1 MAALH
6 HARFP
11 RTIFHVDMDAFFVSV
26 EELYDPSLKGK
37 AVVVGGQRD
46 ERGVVSA
53 ASYEAR
59 KFGVHS
65 AMPLRTA
72 AKMCPHAIF
81 VNGHPERYR
90 ECSEKVYKVLGT
102 FSPQVEMASIDEA
115 YLDMTGTER
124 LHGPPLKAAHTLHQ
138 RMKAETGL
146 NCSVGIGTSR
156 LIAKVS
162 SAQAKPNGVLW
173 IVPGEEAKFLAP
185 LDVRE
190 IPGVGKVMERHL
202 HALGIKKVGD
212 LAKLEEDELEDRF
225 GKWGLALAG
234 KARGEDAG
242 GWFDTEVGEDL
253 DAKSI
258 SHEHTYNEDTADAGQ
273 LEATLMRLSE
283 MVGRRLR
290 ESNFHA
296 RTVQLKLR
304 YKDFTT
310 ITRAHTLAAPTQ
322 LDTEIFEQIRA
333 LFRKNWK
340 KGMQVRLLGVHA
352 SSFTT
357 QAGPDRSARRQ
368 PPAALERCA
377 GRRRSPARQV
387 RRVQRRTRRR
397 HARKLPRAH
406 SRESGR
412 PSRQRQA
419 PQFLS
424 AGAPRLQNSSHA
436 KSFILTALPDGGNI
450 QTPIVFV
457 VCPTS
462 RGLLGVQASGL
473 QQALGL
479 CLSPTES
486 QREEVQC

>member
-1 MAALH
+1 MAA
-6 HARFP
+6 AQQPAFA

-26 EELYDPSLKGK
+26 EELFDPSLKGK

-72 AKMCPHAIF
+72 AKQCPHAIF

-90 ECSEKVYKVLGT
+90 ECSQKVYKVLGM
-102 FSPQVEMASIDEA
+102 FSPQVEMASVDEA
-115 YLDMTGTER
+115 YLDMTGTDR

-138 RMKAETGL
+138 RMKTDTGL

-162 SAQAKPNGVLW
+162 SAQAKPNGVLY

-190 IPGVGKVMERHL
+190 IPGVGKVMESHL

-212 LAKLEEDELEDRF
+212 LAKLEEGELEDRF

-234 KARGEDAG
+234 KSRGEDAG
-242 GWFDTEVGEDL
+242 GWFDNEVGADL

-258 SHEHTYNEDTADAGQ
+258 SHEHTYNEDTADVGQ
-273 LEATLMRLSE
+273 LESTLMRLSE

-290 ESNFHA
+290 ESNVHA

-310 ITRAHTLAAPTQ
+310 ITRAHTLPSPTQ

-340 KGMQVRLLGVHA
+340 KGVQVRLLGVHA
-352 SSFTT
+352 SSFT
-357 QAGPDRSARRQ
+357 QQPDQINLLDGNRQQRWKDALAAADRLRDKYGESSVSLAAGMRGTFRERTHEN
-368 PPAALERCA
+368 PA
-377 GRRRSPARQV
+377 G
-387 RRVQRRTRRR
+387 
-397 HARKLPRAH
+397 LP
-406 SRESGR
+406 G
-412 PSRQRQA
+412 
-419 PQFLS
+419 
-424 AGAPRLQNSSHA
+424 
-436 KSFILTALPDGGNI
+436 KSKNK
-450 QTPIVFV
+450 
-457 VCPTS
+457 
-462 RGLLGVQASGL
+462 
-473 QQALGL
+473 
-479 CLSPTES
+479 
-486 QREEVQC
+486 

>member
-1 MAALH
+1 MAAPSH
-6 HARFP
+6 ISVFP

-53 ASYEAR
+53 ASYAAR

-72 AKMCPHAIF
+72 AKLCPQAIF

-90 ECSEKVYKVLGT
+90 ECSENVFKVLNA

-115 YLDMTGTER
+115 YLDMTGTAR
-124 LHGPPLKAAHTLHQ
+124 LHGPPLLAAHKLHQ
-138 RMKAETGL
+138 RMKDETRL
-146 NCSVGIGTSR
+146 NCSIGIGSSR

-190 IPGVGKVMERHL
+190 IPGVGKVMEKHL
-202 HALGIKKVGD
+202 HELGIQKVAD
-212 LAKLEEDELEDRF
+212 LARLEEGELEERF

-242 GWFDTEVGEDL
+242 GWFDSEVGADSE
-253 DAKSI
+253 AKSI
-258 SHEHTYNEDTADAGQ
+258 SHEHTYNEDTADASQ

-290 ESNFHA
+290 EANFYT
-296 RTVQLKLR
+296 RTIQLKLR

-310 ITRAHTLAAPTQ
+310 ITRAHSLPAPTQ
-322 LDTEIFEQIRA
+322 LDGEIFEEVRR

-340 KGMQVRLLGVHA
+340 PGREVRLLGVQT
-352 SSFTT
+352 SSF
-357 QAGPDRSARRQ
+357 
-368 PPAALERCA
+368 E
-377 GRRRSPARQV
+377 
-387 RRVQRRTRRR
+387 
-397 HARKLPRAH
+397 
-406 SRESGR
+406 
-412 PSRQRQA
+412 
-419 PQFLS
+419 
-424 AGAPRLQNSSHA
+424 
-436 KSFILTALPDGGNI
+436 
-450 QTPIVFV
+450 
-457 VCPTS
+457 
-462 RGLLGVQASGL
+462 
-473 QQALGL
+473 QQAEQINLLEEGRQKRWKDALAAADRLRDKFGESSVKLATGMRGTFRERTHENPAGL
-479 CLSPTES
+479 PGKNKK
-486 QREEVQC
+486 

>member
-1 MAALH
+1 MSALH
-6 HARFP
+6 QPAFT

-26 EELYDPSLKGK
+26 EELYDPSLRGK

-72 AKMCPHAIF
+72 AKLCPHAIF
-81 VNGHPERYR
+81 VDGHSDRYR
-90 ECSEKVYKVLGT
+90 ECSQKVHKVLGT

-124 LHGPPLKAAHTLHQ
+124 LHGPALKAAHTLHQ
-138 RMKAETGL
+138 RMKADTGL

-162 SAQAKPNGVLW
+162 SAQAKPNGVLY

-190 IPGVGKVMERHL
+190 IPGVGKVMESHL

-212 LAKLEEDELEDRF
+212 LARLDESELSARF
-225 GKWGLALAG
+225 GKWGMALAG

-242 GWFDTEVGEDL
+242 GWFDSEVGADTE
-253 DAKSI
+253 AKSI
-258 SHEHTYNEDTADAGQ
+258 SHEHTYNEDTADPSQ

-290 ESNFHA
+290 ESQFYA
-296 RTVQLKLR
+296 RTIQLKLR

-310 ITRAHTLAAPTQ
+310 LTRAHTLASPTQ
-322 LDTEIFEQIRA
+322 LDTEISEEVRA

-340 KGMQVRLLGVHA
+340 KG
-352 SSFTT
+352 
-357 QAGPDRSARRQ
+357 
-368 PPAALERCA
+368 
-377 GRRRSPARQV
+377 
-387 RRVQRRTRRR
+387 
-397 HARKLPRAH
+397 
-406 SRESGR
+406 
-412 PSRQRQA
+412 
-419 PQFLS
+419 
-424 AGAPRLQNSSHA
+424 
-436 KSFILTALPDGGNI
+436 I
-450 QTPIVFV
+450 PI
-457 VCPTS
+457 
-462 RGLLGVQASGL
+462 RLLGVQASSFTSQPDQINLLEGIRQQRWKDALAAADRLRDKFGESSVGL
-473 QQALGL
+473 AGGMRGSFRERIHENPASLPGKNKAK
-479 CLSPTES
+479 PT
-486 QREEVQC
+486 

>member
-1 MAALH
+1 MSATPHPGLT
-6 HARFP
+6 

-26 EELYDPSLKGK
+26 EELYDPALKGK

-72 AKMCPHAIF
+72 AKQCPHAIF
-81 VNGHPERYR
+81 VDGHPERYR
-90 ECSEKVYKVLGT
+90 ECSEKVYKVLGSFT
-102 FSPQVEMASIDEA
+102 PQVEMASIDEA

-124 LHGPPLKAAHTLHQ
+124 LHGPPLKAAHNLHQ

-146 NCSVGIGTSR
+146 NCSVGIGSSR

-162 SAQAKPNGVLW
+162 SGQAKPNGILY

-185 LDVRE
+185 LNVRE
-190 IPGVGKVMERHL
+190 IPGVGKVMESNL
-202 HALGIKKVGD
+202 HVLGIQKVGD
-212 LAKLEEDELEDRF
+212 LAKLEAGELEHRF

-242 GWFDTEVGEDL
+242 GWFDSEVAEEH

-258 SHEHTYNEDTADAGQ
+258 SHEHTYNEDTADPAQ
-273 LEATLMRLSE
+273 LESTLMRLSE

-290 ESNFHA
+290 EANFHA

-310 ITRAHTLAAPTQ
+310 ITRAHTLPNPTQ
-322 LDTEIFEQIRA
+322 LDTEIFENIRA

-340 KGMQVRLLGVHA
+340 KGIKIRLLGVHA
-352 SSFTT
+352 SSFSTE
-357 QAGPDRSARRQ
+357 SAQIDLLEGNRQ
-368 PPAALERCA
+368 
-377 GRRRSPARQV
+377 
-387 RRVQRRTRRR
+387 QRWKD
-397 HARKLPRAH
+397 A
-406 SRESGR
+406 
-412 PSRQRQA
+412 
-419 PQFLS
+419 
-424 AGAPRLQNSSHA
+424 
-436 KSFILTALPDGGNI
+436 LTAADKLRDKFGESKVGLAAGLRGTFRERTHENPAGLPGKSKPK
-450 QTPIVFV
+450 Q
-457 VCPTS
+457 
-462 RGLLGVQASGL
+462 
-473 QQALGL
+473 
-479 CLSPTES
+479 
-486 QREEVQC
+486 

>member
-1 MAALH
+1 MTAADQP
-6 HARFP
+6 AFI

-26 EELYDPSLKGK
+26 EELFDPSLKGK
-37 AVVVGGQRD
+37 AVVVGGQRH

-72 AKMCPHAIF
+72 ARMCPHAIF

-90 ECSEKVYKVLGT
+90 ECSEKVYEVLCA

-124 LHGPPLKAAHTLHQ
+124 LHGPALKAAHALHD
-138 RMKAETGL
+138 RMKSETRL
-146 NCSVGIGTSR
+146 NCSVGIGSSR

-162 SAQAKPNGVLW
+162 SAQAKPNGVLY

-190 IPGVGKVMERHL
+190 IPGVGKVMETRL

-212 LAKLEEDELEDRF
+212 LAKLEECELEARF

-234 KARGEDAG
+234 KSRGEDAG
-242 GWFDTEVGEDL
+242 GWFDTEVGADL

-258 SHEHTYNEDTADAGQ
+258 SHEHTYNEDTADLNQ
-273 LEATLMRLSE
+273 LEATLMRLSQ

-290 ESNFHA
+290 EANFHA
-296 RTVQLKLR
+296 GTVQLKLR

-310 ITRAHTLAAPTQ
+310 ITRAHTLPNPTQ
-322 LDTEIFEQIRA
+322 LDTEIFEQIRT

-340 KGMQVRLLGVHA
+340 KGVPVRLLGVHT
-352 SSFTT
+352 SSFT
-357 QAGPDRSARRQ
+357 SQ
-368 PPAALERCA
+368 PGQINLLE
-377 GRRRSPARQV
+377 G
-387 RRVQRRTRRR
+387 
-397 HARKLPRAH
+397 
-406 SRESGR
+406 
-412 PSRQRQA
+412 SRQQRWKEALAAADRLRDKFGESSVTLAAGMRGGFRERTHENPAGLPGKRKGQA
-419 PQFLS
+419 
-424 AGAPRLQNSSHA
+424 
-436 KSFILTALPDGGNI
+436 
-450 QTPIVFV
+450 
-457 VCPTS
+457 
-462 RGLLGVQASGL
+462 
-473 QQALGL
+473 
-479 CLSPTES
+479 
-486 QREEVQC
+486 